1 MYWNGIAPPC
11 ATRTKWLIE
20 TWDVLKYQN
29 LYALMQIL
37 FRINRNMRCIEIGMA
52 VANGFHGVEINRN
65 MRCIEITQ
73 RFGRKKLAAQ
83 INRNMRCI
91 EIVKTSMEIASSIRL
106 IETWDVL
113 KWGRIARINVIIQ
126 INRKRL
132 PDRNSSVSD

>member
-1 MYWNGIAPPC
+1 
-11 ATRTKWLIE
+11 
-20 TWDVLKYQN
+20 
-29 LYALMQIL
+29 
-37 FRINRNMRCIEIGMA
+37 MRCIEIGMA

-106 IETWDVL
+106 IET
-113 KWGRIARINVIIQ
+113 
-126 INRKRL
+126 
-132 PDRNSSVSD
+132 